1 MTVDAVTLLP
11 ERTRGCCV
19 SVRTRLPDD
28 TAREMAEVHR
38 ALADPTRLQMLHML
52 TTATVPICV
61 CDFTAAFA
69 LSQPTVSHHLARLRR
84 AGFVTSTKHGVWS
97 YHRIREDLSPTA
109 RAVLATVP

>member
-1 MTVDAVTLLP
+1 
-11 ERTRGCCV
+11 
-19 SVRTRLPDD
+19 
-28 TAREMAEVHR
+28 MAEIHK

-52 TTATVPICV
+52 KAASAPICV

-84 AGFVTSTKHGVWS
+84 TGFVTSTKRGVWS
-97 YHRIREDLSPTA
+97 YHRIREDLPPAA

>member
-1 MTVDAVTLLP
+1 MAVDAETHLP
-11 ERTRGCCV
+11 VRTRGCCV

-28 TAREMAEVHR
+28 TAREVAEVHK

-52 TTATVPICV
+52 KAASAPICV

-69 LSQPTVSHHLARLRR
+69 LSQPTVSHHLAWLRR
-84 AGFVTSTKHGVWS
+84 TGFVTSTKDGVWS
-97 YHRIREDLSPTA
+97 HHRIREDLSPTA